1 MRKLFLLIILSVF
14 CSGCFSLKLGIDDL
28 RDNPAPEK
36 NPVSVETPAPAPL
49 PE

>member
-1 MRKLFLLIILSVF
+1 MKKILLLLILSVF
-14 CSGCFSLKLGIDDL
+14 CSGCFALKLEIDDL